1 MQVLLF
7 VLGLVL
13 FLLGLLTGLLNP
25 AVKNPRMGVASH
37 LQGITNGP
45 LLIVIGLLWPYVH
58 LGHVWQIVTVALL
71 TYGTYA
77 NWLATQLAAIWGA
90 GRRFAPAAA
99 GEHTASP
106 AKEGVVDF
114 LLASLAPAII
124 AATVILIVGVLR

>member
-13 FLLGLLTGLLNP
+13 FLLGLLTGLVNP